1 MVKQITEFLIVEVTD
16 CRKLQELEVL
26 HYRFGCANFRAGVGL
41 VLIGLPGIE
50 KRLASYRPLG
60 EAELRFVVAHEWTE
74 LGLTFAPITPT
85 PRRWRPSPV

>member
-1 MVKQITEFLIVEVTD
+1 MIVEVTD

-26 HYRFGCANFRAGVGL
+26 RDRFGCANFRAGVGL

-60 EAELRFVVAHEWTE
+60 EAALRYVVAHEWTE
-74 LGLTFAPITPT
+74 LGLTFAPTTPT
-85 PRRWRPSPV
+85 PRRWRPSPA